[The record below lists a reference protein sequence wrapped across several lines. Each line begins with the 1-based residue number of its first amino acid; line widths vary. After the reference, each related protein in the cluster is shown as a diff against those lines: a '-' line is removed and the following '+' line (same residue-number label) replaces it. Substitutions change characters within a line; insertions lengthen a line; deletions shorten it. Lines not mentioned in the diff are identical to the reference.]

1 MFLELVK
8 EENLFEYANIVLKLC
23 KEHFKLREKIGY
35 EDYEQEKQ
43 NFNVYNIIGEFKK
56 TGVNYYF
63 IKSDNIIVGTIA
75 SYERNSE
82 INNEP
87 IIYVD
92 SFYILPEYR
101 KMGFGKKTIEE
112 MKKNSH
118 RKKLNYIVYMEMK
131 QNYFMIKLVVK
142 KLKLCIPLIK
152 TNYNLQLKLFVN

>member
-1 MFLELVK
+1 MFLEIVTEK
-8 EENLFEYANIVLKLC
+8 NLLEYANIVLKLC

-35 EDYEQEKQ
+35 EDYKQEEK

-56 TGVNYYF
+56 QGTNYYF
-63 IKSDNIIVGTIA
+63 IKNNNSIVGTIA

-101 KMGFGKKTIEE
+101 KMGFGKNTLEE
-112 MKKNSH
+112 MKK
-118 RKKLNYIVYMEMK
+118 RFPQKKIELHCLYGNEAELFYNKIGGKKVKIVYS
-131 QNYFMIKLVVK
+131 FD
-142 KLKLCIPLIK
+142 
-152 TNYNLQLKLFVN
+152 

>member
-56 TGVNYYF
+56 TGVNYYL
-63 IKSDNIIVGTIA
+63 IKSDNSIVGTIA

-112 MKKNSH
+112 MKKKFPQ
-118 RKKLNYIVYMEMK
+118 KKIELHCLYGNEAELFYDKMGGKKVKIVYS
-131 QNYFMIKLVVK
+131 FD
-142 KLKLCIPLIK
+142 
-152 TNYNLQLKLFVN
+152 

>member
-63 IKSDNIIVGTIA
+63 IKSDNSIVGTIA

-112 MKKNSH
+112 MKKKFPQ
-118 RKKLNYIVYMEMK
+118 KKIELHCLYGIEAELFYDKIGGKKVKIVYS
-131 QNYFMIKLVVK
+131 FD
-142 KLKLCIPLIK
+142 
-152 TNYNLQLKLFVN
+152 

>member
-112 MKKNSH
+112 MKKKFPQ
-118 RKKLNYIVYMEMK
+118 KKIELHCLYGNEAELFYDKIGGKKVKIVYS
-131 QNYFMIKLVVK
+131 FD
-142 KLKLCIPLIK
+142 
-152 TNYNLQLKLFVN
+152 

>member
-43 NFNVYNIIGEFKK
+43 NFNVHNIIGEFKK

-63 IKSDNIIVGTIA
+63 IKSDNSIVGTIA

-112 MKKNSH
+112 MKKKFPQ
-118 RKKLNYIVYMEMK
+118 KKIELHCLYGNEAELFYDKIGGKKVKIVYS
-131 QNYFMIKLVVK
+131 FD
-142 KLKLCIPLIK
+142 
-152 TNYNLQLKLFVN
+152 